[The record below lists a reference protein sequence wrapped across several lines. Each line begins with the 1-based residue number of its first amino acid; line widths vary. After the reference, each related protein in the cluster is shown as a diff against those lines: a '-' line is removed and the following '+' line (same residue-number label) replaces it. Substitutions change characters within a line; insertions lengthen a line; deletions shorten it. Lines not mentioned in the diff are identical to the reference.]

1 MVLNEVEESVN
12 SEVEV
17 EEDAELSDKVEEE
30 VEEPDQLEVE
40 GTTVTL
46 NNETEEDCV
55 MSTIQNGLD
64 VVRL

>member
-30 VEEPDQLEVE
+30 VEEADQLEVE
-40 GTTVTL
+40 GTTVML
-46 NNETEEDCV
+46 NNETEEDCDI
-55 MSTIQNGLD
+55 STIQNGLD
-64 VVRL
+64 VVGL

>member
-1 MVLNEVEESVN
+1 MVLNEVEES
-12 SEVEV
+12 EAEV
-17 EEDAELSDKVEEE
+17 EENAALSDKVEEE

-46 NNETEEDCV
+46 NNETEEDCR

-64 VVRL
+64 GVRL